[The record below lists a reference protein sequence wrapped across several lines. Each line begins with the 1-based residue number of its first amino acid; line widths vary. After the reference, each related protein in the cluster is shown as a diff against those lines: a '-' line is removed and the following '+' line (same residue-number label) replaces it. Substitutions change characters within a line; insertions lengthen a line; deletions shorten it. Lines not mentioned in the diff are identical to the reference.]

1 VIRIYVEGIGVWG
14 EGLDGWPATAA
25 ALAGLREYV
34 PAPINLPPNTSMPAN
49 ERRRMVATVK
59 LALAAGTEAFA
70 NARRDPSATATVF
83 TSSGGDGDT
92 IHNILD
98 ALACEQI
105 EVSPMRFHNSVHN
118 APSGYWSIAMK
129 AVEPTTSLCVHD
141 ASFSAG
147 LLEAA
152 AQATVDKRAVGL
164 IAYDLP
170 YPEPL
175 NAARTIGSMFTVGMV
190 ITPTPSEASFASLT
204 IALTQ
209 GNEAPTTMAQPRL
222 EAMRLGNP
230 SARSLPLLAALARGL
245 ETKVILEHL
254 GDNVVTVSIMPLASA
269 LAAQ

>member
-1 VIRIYVEGIGVWG
+1 MIRVYVEGIGIQG
-14 EGLDGWPATAA
+14 EGLNGWPSAAA
-25 ALAGLREYV
+25 ALAGQRDYV
-34 PAPINLPPNTSMPAN
+34 PAPVNLPPNMLLPAN
-49 ERRRMVATVK
+49 ERRRMVTTVK
-59 LALAAGTEAFA
+59 LTLAAGTEAFA
-70 NARRDPSATATVF
+70 HAGRDPSETATVF

-129 AVEPTTSLCVHD
+129 AVEPSTSLCVHD

-147 LLEAA
+147 LLDAA
-152 AQATVDKRAVGL
+152 AQAALDRRAVGL

-175 NAARTIGSMFTVGMV
+175 NAVRTIGSMFSVGMV
-190 ITPTPSEASFASLT
+190 LTPAPSKASFACLA

-209 GNEAPTTMAQPRL
+209 GNEPTTMADPLL

-245 ETKVILEHL
+245 ETQVILEYL
-254 GDNVVTVSIMPLASA
+254 GDNTVTVSIMPLSSA
-269 LAAQ
+269 FAAP